1 MSNVHFASQ
10 VAETLPVE
18 SRYSH
23 AFSGALEG
31 EVLQARVPAAFAA
44 APSEHLRSTYTFIPT
59 AKIVSALHDVGF
71 LAVEARQSGSR
82 KRSPIHARHLLRLR
96 RRFETVEVGDAI
108 PELVLVNSHDG
119 TSAYQ
124 LRVGLYRPVC
134 RNGLMVSMGT
144 FAALYVPHRG
154 DVLERV
160 VVGALEMSERFSD
173 LQTVVTRMQQTT
185 LSADQLEDFLRRV
198 VALRYGEDVP
208 SGLAVER
215 LLTPKREEDVG
226 DDVWVIFNTAQ
237 EWLLRGG
244 VPRRM
249 PSGRRSLTRGV
260 RAIREDVRLNVGLW
274 EIASSYLAAA

>member
-1 MSNVHFASQ
+1 MLHVHFASQ
-10 VAETLPVE
+10 VAEALPVE

-31 EVLQARVPAAFAA
+31 EVLQARVPAAFAE

-59 AKIVSALHDVGF
+59 AKVVSALHDVGF
-71 LAVEARQSGSR
+71 LAVEGRQSVSR
-82 KRSPIHARHLLRLR
+82 KRSPVHARHLLRLR
-96 RRFETVEVGDAI
+96 RRFETVDLGDAI
-108 PELVLVNSHDG
+108 PELVLLNSHDG

-134 RNGLMVSMGT
+134 RNGLMVAMGT

-160 VVGALEMSERFSD
+160 VVGALQMSERFSD
-173 LQTVVTRMQQTT
+173 LQGVVARMRQTVLSLEQT
-185 LSADQLEDFLRRV
+185 DDFLRRAL
-198 VALRYGEDVP
+198 ALRYGDAIP
-208 SGLAVER
+208 AGLAVER

-226 DDVWVIFNTAQ
+226 NDVWVVYNTVQ
-237 EWLLRGG
+237 ESLMRGG
-244 VPRRM
+244 VPRRTE
-249 PSGRRSLTRGV
+249 SGRRSVTRGV

-274 EIASSYLAAA
+274 DIASSYLAAA

>member
-1 MSNVHFASQ
+1 MSHVQFASG
-10 VAETLPVE
+10 VAESLPVV

-31 EVLQARVPAAFAA
+31 EVLQARVPAAFAE

-59 AKIVSALHDVGF
+59 AKVISALHDVGF
-71 LAVEARQSGSR
+71 LAVEARQAGSR
-82 KRSPIHARHLLRLR
+82 KRSPVHARHLLRLR
-96 RRFETVEVGDAI
+96 RRFETVELGDAI
-108 PELVLVNSHDG
+108 PELVLLNSHDG

-134 RNGLMVSMGT
+134 RNGLMVAMGT

-160 VVGALEMSERFSD
+160 VVGALQMSDRFSD
-173 LQTVVTRMQQTT
+173 LQGVVARMRHTV
-185 LSADQLEDFLRRV
+185 LSVEQADEFLRRAL
-198 VALRYGEDVP
+198 ALRYGEAVP

-226 DDVWVIFNTAQ
+226 DDVWVVYNTVQ
-237 EWLLRGG
+237 EWLMRGG
-244 VPRRM
+244 VPRKTE
-249 PSGRRSLTRGV
+249 SGRRSVTRGV